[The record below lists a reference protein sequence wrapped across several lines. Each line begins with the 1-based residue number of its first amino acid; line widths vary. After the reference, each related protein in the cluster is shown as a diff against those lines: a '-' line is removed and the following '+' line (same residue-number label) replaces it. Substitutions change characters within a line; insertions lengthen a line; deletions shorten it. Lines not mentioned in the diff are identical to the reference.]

1 MYEAGKGIKA
11 NLKMLKELAVE
22 NNAGNIETCT
32 EVLDSLSS
40 ACNPDVTTCTKPNTQ
55 SFAVSTEQVCAAVN
69 THTKLLFEVVGDE
82 FDNFADKLSP
92 CKYLIFLFVIPIC
105 AHIS

>member
-1 MYEAGKGIKA
+1 
-11 NLKMLKELAVE
+11 MLKGLAVE
-22 NNAGNIETCT
+22 NNAGNSETCT
-32 EVLDSLSS
+32 KVLDSLSS
-40 ACNPDVTTCTKPNTQ
+40 ACNPDVTTCTKLNTQ

-69 THTKLLFEVVGDE
+69 THTKPLFEVIGDE